1 MLCRYCTCPES
12 SEKTEWILSISRLA
26 WSNQNTLV
34 ASKTSNKEQTSAK
47 CHRTR
52 ILRLFFSSSLATWPV
67 IASKH
72 STRLL
77 GVLHLI
83 TPNRAILNW
92 NDGENPGTRSQA
104 NRWEPVINFHLR
116 WVGKGVRRI
125 LGSITWFSRE
135 QKGHQ
140 SSLTEYKK
148 RKYRALNANKGD
160 HSNTIEGLAL
170 KILRPIF

>member
-1 MLCRYCTCPES
+1 MYIYLTLCILILAIYSPYSTFSFLTKWYCKRENLSPFKSMLCRSCTCPES

-34 ASKTSNKEQTSAK
+34 ASNTSNKEQTSAK

-52 ILRLFFSSSLATWPV
+52 ILRVFFSSSLATWPV
-67 IASKH
+67 IASQH
-72 STRLL
+72 SKRLL

-104 NRWEPVINFHLR
+104 NRWEPVINF
-116 WVGKGVRRI
+116 
-125 LGSITWFSRE
+125 T
-135 QKGHQ
+135 
-140 SSLTEYKK
+140 
-148 RKYRALNANKGD
+148 
-160 HSNTIEGLAL
+160 
-170 KILRPIF
+170 